1 MNREEFYEEI
11 RKVLLNLV
19 DESSE
24 EVVVLVE
31 GPRDE
36 QTLRHIGIRGK
47 VLHASRAEHLLE
59 QMPKPSKIIL
69 LYDFDEEGLKNL
81 RKMSNLLK
89 LRGYRV
95 DETYYRKLRK
105 LKRLGINTVEGIK
118 TLMPDLG

>member
-11 RKVLLNLV
+11 RKVLRNLV

-36 QTLRHIGIRGK
+36 QTLRLIGIRGK
-47 VLHASRAEHLLE
+47 VLHASRAERVLE
-59 QMPKPSKIIL
+59 KMPRPSKIIL
-69 LYDFDEEGLKNL
+69 LYDFDEEGQKNL

-95 DETYYRKLRK
+95 DETYHRRLRK
-105 LKRLGINTVEGIK
+105 LKRVGINTVEGIK
-118 TLMPDLG
+118 KLSSEIL